1 MNFLYDNF
9 ISDFLVIVIEWIFQ
23 FVGEYS
29 ITIILAM
36 LFVRFVL
43 MPLDLKSKRSMK
55 QMAALGPEVESLKK
69 RYANNPEQLNKKVQQ
84 LYKERGVSTM
94 AGCLPMLVT
103 LLLLSAFYGA
113 LRTIATEQ
121 TMALVLRAAENGA
134 ENTQLTSWLWV
145 RNLWQPDSG
154 SAGIMPTATEFLSVL
169 QQNSSDITPQ
179 AMELLK
185 NKGLIAY
192 SSGVL
197 SVNEA
202 AYNAL
207 TQAVVAAN
215 GGTGYANGWF
225 ILPLL
230 SGGTQFVSQWLAL
243 RKGPKEQQQQG
254 KMMLYMFP
262 VLSAWICLTSNSMF
276 AIYWTFSNIYS
287 MLFDM
292 IYNYLYARKQK
303 RLEIASR
310 KAS

>member
-134 ENTQLTSWLWV
+134 
-145 RNLWQPDSG
+145 
-154 SAGIMPTATEFLSVL
+154 
-169 QQNSSDITPQ
+169 
-179 AMELLK
+179 
-185 NKGLIAY
+185 
-192 SSGVL
+192 
-197 SVNEA
+197 
-202 AYNAL
+202 
-207 TQAVVAAN
+207 
-215 GGTGYANGWF
+215 
-225 ILPLL
+225 
-230 SGGTQFVSQWLAL
+230 
-243 RKGPKEQQQQG
+243 
-254 KMMLYMFP
+254 
-262 VLSAWICLTSNSMF
+262 
-276 AIYWTFSNIYS
+276 
-287 MLFDM
+287 
-292 IYNYLYARKQK
+292 
-303 RLEIASR
+303 
-310 KAS
+310 

>member
-121 TMALVLRAAENGA
+121 TMALVLGAAENGA

-154 SAGIMPTATEFLSVL
+154 SAGIMPTATEFLSFL

-215 GGTGYANGWF
+215 GGTGYSAA
-225 ILPLL
+225 
-230 SGGTQFVSQWLAL
+230 AL
-243 RKGPKEQQQQG
+243 GRNAVCFPVACPKKGPQG
-254 KMMLYMFP
+254 T
-262 VLSAWICLTSNSMF
+262 AAAGQDD
-276 AIYWTFSNIYS
+276 AIYVPRTFGLDLPYQQLHVCNLLDI
-287 MLFDM
+287 LQ
-292 IYNYLYARKQK
+292 YLLHAFRYDLQLSVCK
-303 RLEIASR
+303 
-310 KAS
+310 KAEAAGDCLPQGLVSTR

>member
-113 LRTIATEQ
+113 LAHHRHRADYGSCAEGGGKRRGKHPAHKL
-121 TMALVLRAAENGA
+121 ALGAQSLAAGF
-134 ENTQLTSWLWV
+134 
-145 RNLWQPDSG
+145 WQRG
-154 SAGIMPTATEFLSVL
+154 HHAHGHGI
-169 QQNSSDITPQ
+169 
-179 AMELLK
+179 
-185 NKGLIAY
+185 
-192 SSGVL
+192 
-197 SVNEA
+197 
-202 AYNAL
+202 
-207 TQAVVAAN
+207 
-215 GGTGYANGWF
+215 F
-225 ILPLL
+225 ILP
-230 SGGTQFVSQWLAL
+230 AA
-243 RKGPKEQQQQG
+243 EQLGYYAPGDGAAQKQRAYCLFFGCAFG
-254 KMMLYMFP
+254 K
-262 VLSAWICLTSNSMF
+262 
-276 AIYWTFSNIYS
+276 
-287 MLFDM
+287 
-292 IYNYLYARKQK
+292 
-303 RLEIASR
+303 
-310 KAS
+310 

>member
-121 TMALVLRAAENGA
+121 TMALVLGAAENGA
-134 ENTQLTSWLWV
+134 ENTQLTSWLWGAQSLAA
-145 RNLWQPDSG
+145 RFWQRRYHAHG
-154 SAGIMPTATEFLSVL
+154 HGI
-169 QQNSSDITPQ
+169 
-179 AMELLK
+179 
-185 NKGLIAY
+185 
-192 SSGVL
+192 
-197 SVNEA
+197 
-202 AYNAL
+202 
-207 TQAVVAAN
+207 
-215 GGTGYANGWF
+215 F
-225 ILPLL
+225 ILP
-230 SGGTQFVSQWLAL
+230 AA
-243 RKGPKEQQQQG
+243 EQLGYYAPGDGAAQKQRVDCLFFGCAFG
-254 KMMLYMFP
+254 K
-262 VLSAWICLTSNSMF
+262 
-276 AIYWTFSNIYS
+276 
-287 MLFDM
+287 
-292 IYNYLYARKQK
+292 
-303 RLEIASR
+303 
-310 KAS
+310 

>member
-113 LRTIATEQ
+113 LRTIATE
-121 TMALVLRAAENGA
+121 
-134 ENTQLTSWLWV
+134 
-145 RNLWQPDSG
+145 
-154 SAGIMPTATEFLSVL
+154 
-169 QQNSSDITPQ
+169 
-179 AMELLK
+179 
-185 NKGLIAY
+185 
-192 SSGVL
+192 
-197 SVNEA
+197 
-202 AYNAL
+202 
-207 TQAVVAAN
+207 
-215 GGTGYANGWF
+215 
-225 ILPLL
+225 
-230 SGGTQFVSQWLAL
+230 
-243 RKGPKEQQQQG
+243 
-254 KMMLYMFP
+254 
-262 VLSAWICLTSNSMF
+262 
-276 AIYWTFSNIYS
+276 
-287 MLFDM
+287 
-292 IYNYLYARKQK
+292 
-303 RLEIASR
+303 
-310 KAS
+310 